1 MTIDGSILAFTGI
14 VAILTI
20 LPGADMALVAKVT
33 LLDGRRSAFFTSLGI
48 CAGLPVHAT
57 ASALGLSLIL
67 ATSAEAF
74 TVVKFAGAT
83 YLAYLGIRTI
93 RDSLRPTSEVVVD
106 AGRTRSARAAF
117 VQGWLTNVLNPKVA
131 LSTSRSCHSSYRRA
145 TTSSPNPCCSLGS
158 TRCSGSPGF
167 RSTRT
172 GSTVWARSSVERDA
186 GSSASRVRH
195 SSDSGSA
202 SPWSDGERV
211 ARYGPWALPGLASC
225 RCGSSGPSWL
235 ERSPSL

>member
-131 LSTSRSCHSSYRRA
+131 LFYLTFL
-145 TTSSPNPCCSLGS
+145 PQFI
-158 TRCSGSPGF
+158 SPGDNVLAK
-167 RSTRT
+167 SLLL
-172 GSTVWARSSVERDA
+172 A
-186 GSSASRVRH
+186 GIHAV
-195 SSDSGSA
+195 
-202 SPWSDGERV
+202 
-211 ARYGPWALPGLASC
+211 LGLAWLPLYAYGID
-225 RCGSSGPSWL
+225 RLGALIRGARRWL
-235 ERSPSL
+235 ERLSGAALIGLGVRLALERR

>member
-1 MTIDGSILAFTGI
+1 MTIDGSIVAFTGI

-93 RDSLRPTSEVVVD
+93 RDSLRPTSEVLVD
-106 AGRTRSARAAF
+106 AGRTRNAHAAL

-131 LSTSRSCHSSYRRA
+131 LFYLTFLPQFISAGDNVLAKSLLLAGIHAVLGLVWLPLYAYGIHRLGALVRGARR
-145 TTSSPNPCCSLGS
+145 
-158 TRCSGSPGF
+158 
-167 RSTRT
+167 
-172 GSTVWARSSVERDA
+172 
-186 GSSASRVRH
+186 
-195 SSDSGSA
+195 
-202 SPWSDGERV
+202 
-211 ARYGPWALPGLASC
+211 
-225 RCGSSGPSWL
+225 WL
-235 ERSPSL
+235 ERLSGAALISLGVRLALERR